1 MKTSPTTNSA
11 DLPTFARR
19 RPSVAT
25 PITGATV
32 TITLPMAYSAV
43 RKHHSA
49 SPEPFP
55 DRTGNK
61 DHQQGRDGRDLARH
75 VCLRIRCV
83 QILQHV
89 VEDKVETRRKGEQSD
104 RCDPRPQHDPALG
117 IVELLR

>member
-1 MKTSPTTNSA
+1 M
-11 DLPTFARR
+11 
-19 RPSVAT
+19 
-25 PITGATV
+25 
-32 TITLPMAYSAV
+32 TITADGVQRSA

-75 VCLRIRCV
+75 VCLRIHCV

-104 RCDPRPQHDPALG
+104 RCDRDRKHDPALG